1 MLRSLILRLIFPGLS
16 AALSQ
21 LAETVGLTQNQTHQT
36 MSRLSTAEAIAAAKK
51 AALLIN
57 EQRTTIK
64 ALSASLAPLTGENED
79 LKAQLAAADEQDAAV
94 DAALTELA
102 AVFTPAPETTPEPPD
117 EIPGLE
123 SETPEAPAAETPA
136 AETPAS

>member
-1 MLRSLILRLIFPGLS
+1 MGLVLRILFPGLY
-16 AALSQ
+16 AALRQ

-36 MSRLSTAEAIAAAKK
+36 MSRLTTAEAISAAKT
-51 AALLIN
+51 AALIIN

-64 ALSASLAPLTGENED
+64 ALSASLAPLTGENEA
-79 LKAQLAAADEQDAAV
+79 LKAQLTAADEQDAAV

-102 AVFTPAPETTPEPPD
+102 SIFTPAPETTPDTPD

-123 SETPEAPAAETPA
+123 PETPEAPAETPA